1 MEMSN
6 DEIKK
11 IINQYNRKRERE
23 KENYHTKLK
32 CDEEWCQRNKERALN
47 YYHQNKDKKKENY
60 KRDKDFINSRSMFN
74 YYKRNNRINEFKD
87 KYPDKCELLKSRG
100 IVIDEEDED
109 KIILSFE

>member
-6 DEIKK
+6 EQIKK
-11 IINQYNRKRERE
+11 IVNQYNRKRERE

-32 CDEEWCQRNKERALN
+32 CDDEWCERNKERALI
-47 YYHQNKDKKKENY
+47 YYHENKDKKKEKY
-60 KRDKDFINSRSMFN
+60 IKDKDFVKSRSLYQ
-74 YYKRNNRINEFKD
+74 YYKRMDRVKDFKD

-100 IVIDEEDED
+100 LVIDEDDEN